1 MTLATDLP
9 FYKMHGLGNDF
20 IVLDSRDNQVMP
32 DEQQMRC
39 LADRHKG
46 VGCDQIMV
54 MRSSDQAGTIRL
66 DMFNADGSPAGA
78 CGNGTRCV
86 ARLVMDQTGRDDIG
100 IETVAGY
107 LKSWRTDANSE
118 VISADMGPV
127 SLHSV
132 SYTHL
137 TLPTKA

>member
-54 MRSSDQAGTIRL
+54 MRSSDQANTIRL

-86 ARLVMDQTGRDDIG
+86 ARLVMDEVGADDIS
-100 IETVAGY
+100 IETVAG
-107 LKSWRTDANSE
+107 L
-118 VISADMGPV
+118 
-127 SLHSV
+127 SLIHI
-132 SYTHL
+132 
-137 TLPTKA
+137 

>member
-20 IVLDSRDNQVMP
+20 IVLDSRDDQVMP
-32 DEQQMRC
+32 DEQQMRR

-78 CGNGTRCV
+78 CGNATR
-86 ARLVMDQTGRDDIG
+86 
-100 IETVAGY
+100 
-107 LKSWRTDANSE
+107 
-118 VISADMGPV
+118 
-127 SLHSV
+127 
-132 SYTHL
+132 
-137 TLPTKA
+137 

>member
-54 MRSSDQAGTIRL
+54 MRSSDQVGTIRL

-78 CGNGTRCV
+78 C
-86 ARLVMDQTGRDDIG
+86 VMVHVVWRGW
-100 IETVAGY
+100 
-107 LKSWRTDANSE
+107 SWIRQGVMTFA
-118 VISADMGPV
+118 
-127 SLHSV
+127 
-132 SYTHL
+132 
-137 TLPTKA
+137 

>member
-66 DMFNADGSPAGA
+66 DSLMLMAV
-78 CGNGTRCV
+78 R
-86 ARLVMDQTGRDDIG
+86 Q
-100 IETVAGY
+100 
-107 LKSWRTDANSE
+107 
-118 VISADMGPV
+118 GPV
-127 SLHSV
+127 VMVHVVWRGWSWIRQGV
-132 SYTHL
+132 M
-137 TLPTKA
+137 TLA